1 MIRIENL
8 YFRMCF
14 HLILYL
20 EFSGLFYYSVI
31 KFLWPLIRS
40 LLFALS
46 CVSEI
51 YIITLRRVCQQLF
64 LFFCFFWS
72 VMFTF
77 KESHTRQTVKSFSK
91 MPFYRTMH
99 NRMSAK
105 KAKPALCFAR
115 IANAILGEV
124 TLHNSSFLSIKKA
137 QKKHSRNLYC
147 VNGER
152 GIWTLAPLL
161 TTYSLSRGAP
171 SASWVFLQILSGQKT
186 IRRNMNIHILYNEL
200 LIESDSYPS

>member
-1 MIRIENL
+1 MVSRDLHKACFMMIRIENL

-40 LLFALS
+40 LLFVLS

-51 YIITLRRVCQQLF
+51 YTITLRRACQQLF
-64 LFFCFFWS
+64 LFFLLFLICD
-72 VMFTF
+72 VHIQGIT
-77 KESHTRQTVKSFSK
+77 HQTDCKVFQQ
-91 MPFYRTMH
+91 
-99 NRMSAK
+99 
-105 KAKPALCFAR
+105 
-115 IANAILGEV
+115 NAILPNHAWSHV
-124 TLHNSSFLSIKKA
+124 RQKSA
-137 QKKHSRNLYC
+137 KKHSRNLYC

>member
-1 MIRIENL
+1 MFSSHPLFRI
-8 YFRMCF
+8 FRVV
-14 HLILYL
+14 LL
-20 EFSGLFYYSVI
+20 FSYQVSLTSYQVFAV
-31 KFLWPLIRS
+31 RS
-40 LLFALS
+40 LVRQRDIYYHTAKSLS
-46 CVSEI
+46 TTFFI
-51 YIITLRRVCQQLF
+51 
-64 LFFCFFWS
+64 FCFFWS

-91 MPFYRTMH
+91 MPFYQTMH
-99 NRMSAK
+99 DRMSAK

-124 TLHNSSFLSIKKA
+124 TLHNSSFLLIKKA

-147 VNGER
+147 ANGER